1 MSEHLKLYC
10 LLIEPIAEP
19 DKILLGVTLNPAIS
33 LVNTN
38 GRAHSPNTVAH
49 QIWLVFCLFKSGV
62 DWGPIRAKYS
72 VINCVDQSEER

>member
-49 QIWLVFCLFKSGV
+49 QIWLVLASCLRQTKSNAH
-62 DWGPIRAKYS
+62 RMHTT
-72 VINCVDQSEER
+72 R

>member
-38 GRAHSPNTVAH
+38 GRAHSTNTVAH
-49 QIWLVFCLFKSGV
+49 QI
-62 DWGPIRAKYS
+62 
-72 VINCVDQSEER
+72 